1 MSQTQSS
8 SSRRREQAMCSRFF
22 SPKSLY
28 NFAMSALGCSVS
40 CLRTRLTLSVWIHVT
55 SQTSYFIRIL
65 HSNHYLII
73 VYSNIHLNVK
83 EKRGAAAAPL
93 LRFKLKQMTPAFHR

>member
-1 MSQTQSS
+1 MSKTQSS

-28 NFAMSALGCSVS
+28 KFAMSAIGCSGS
-40 CLRTRLTLSVWIHVT
+40 CFGTRLTVSVWIHVISDT
-55 SQTSYFIRIL
+55 SLFISIL
-65 HSNHYLII
+65 DTHHYLII

-93 LRFKLKQMTPAFHR
+93 LRFKLNQMTTSFHR